1 MICCFSRAQT
11 RQPKSI
17 IEINR
22 RRLSALPQIGRAAIA
37 GRPRGGLRYAPASS
51 RSACSV
57 SVPFCSVSVPFC
69 SGPDRLETGVHA
81 VELPNG
87 TKSFPQSRG
96 GPRRS
101 HRPRKN
107 PSAVTDSR
115 YKFQSRLELELDK
128 TDQVHRSVILFV
140 IGSEKFPSS
149 ASRFWR
155 AFIPDFF

>member
-1 MICCFSRAQT
+1 MDSGSEQRSNGKAE
-11 RQPKSI
+11 K
-17 IEINR
+17 R
-22 RRLSALPQIGRAAIA
+22 RSVTGGGWPA
-37 GRPRGGLRYAPASS
+37 GLLRGIFYAEPD
-51 RSACSV
+51 RSGQSKI
-57 SVPFCSVSVPFC
+57 PD
-69 SGPDRLETGVHA
+69 GPSKLLARLETGVHA
-81 VELPNG
+81 VELQNG